1 MTVWIKFNLK
11 KKQKVVKSCKI
22 SRKFQDRPSAFIT
35 FKYLSKRVSSYKR
48 NKKGRCCKLFNFL
61 SKAIWKLEKEKK
73 WTKGNLKKLLFF
85 WCKLHH
91 DRTHHHNH
99 NRITDNATTTTCQD
113 PFHMEV
119 FNHPLMFYL
128 TSIYFLVRNMT
139 MMRNWDVT
147 GHICIPFNYIE
158 SSKRSS
164 LSSSVWAWQNHGSRL

>member
-1 MTVWIKFNLK
+1 MIIQPRPATKFTFMVHLMTVWIKFNLK

-73 WTKGNLKKLLFF
+73 WTKGNLKKLLFS
-85 WCKLHH
+85 WCKLQH

-99 NRITDNATTTTCQD
+99 NRITDNTTTTTCQD

-119 FNHPLMFYL
+119 FNHPFMFYL

-139 MMRNWDVT
+139 MMKNQ
-147 GHICIPFNYIE
+147 PN
-158 SSKRSS
+158 
-164 LSSSVWAWQNHGSRL
+164 